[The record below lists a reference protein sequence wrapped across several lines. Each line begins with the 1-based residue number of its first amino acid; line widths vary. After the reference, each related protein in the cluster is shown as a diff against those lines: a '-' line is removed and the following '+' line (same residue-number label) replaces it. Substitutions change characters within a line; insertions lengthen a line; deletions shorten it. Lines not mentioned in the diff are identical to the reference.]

1 MVILANSMNQINDIA
16 YHILMPSIP
25 VKPYRYT
32 WALHDFVLETVKNKN
47 VDKAIEEYKTMKAN
61 RSPGLV
67 FDESQL
73 NYVASDLRQLK
84 KMPAA
89 IKILEL
95 NTQEYPNSST
105 AFEALG
111 EAYKRSGKKKEA
123 IENYE
128 KAVQLD
134 AKNAH
139 AVWIL
144 EQLKK

>member
-1 MVILANSMNQINDIA
+1 M
-16 YHILMPSIP
+16 
-25 VKPYRYT
+25 
-32 WALHDFVLETVKNKN
+32 
-47 VDKAIEEYKTMKAN
+47 
-61 RSPGLV
+61 
-67 FDESQL
+67 
-73 NYVASDLRQLK
+73 K

-89 IKILEL
+89 IKIYEL

-105 AFEALG
+105 AFCESLG

-134 AKNAH
+134 PKNVH
-139 AVWIL
+139 AQWML